1 MAGRYRR
8 NGEAETL
15 GCLVQLLLLLVAM
28 PFVGLYLL
36 INPNSMSKGLG
47 LLLTVFGVAICIIV
61 FYDERKPIPT
71 NLKIPEEIE
80 MRALLRDAQDQTRIV
95 LEVEEAV
102 YDPKDN
108 KLFLYTTSETCYAV
122 SKVVRANADSIIEE
136 LVMKGYSDLTRFES
150 EQDE

>member
-1 MAGRYRR
+1 MAVWSVTAATRCHAFCWSLSSDKPLFNVKGS
-8 NGEAETL
+8 GTSSDCFW
-15 GCLVQLLLLLVAM
+15 GCHLDH
-28 PFVGLYLL
+28 
-36 INPNSMSKGLG
+36 
-47 LLLTVFGVAICIIV
+47 C
-61 FYDERKPIPT
+61 FYDEMKPIPT

-80 MRALLRDAQDQTRIV
+80 MRALLRDAQDQTRIA

-136 LVMKGYSDLTRFES
+136 LVMKGYSELTQFES

>member
-1 MAGRYRR
+1 MVR
-8 NGEAETL
+8 L
-15 GCLVQLLLLLVAM
+15 KLLAVWFSYCYFSL
-28 PFVGLYLL
+28 
-36 INPNSMSKGLG
+36 
-47 LLLTVFGVAICIIV
+47 
-61 FYDERKPIPT
+61 
-71 NLKIPEEIE
+71 
-80 MRALLRDAQDQTRIV
+80 QDQTRIA

-136 LVMKGYSDLTRFES
+136 LVMKGYSDLTQFES

>member
-1 MAGRYRR
+1 MDH
-8 NGEAETL
+8 
-15 GCLVQLLLLLVAM
+15 C
-28 PFVGLYLL
+28 
-36 INPNSMSKGLG
+36 
-47 LLLTVFGVAICIIV
+47 
-61 FYDERKPIPT
+61 FYDEMKPIPT

-80 MRALLRDAQDQTRIV
+80 MRALLRDAQDQTRIA
-95 LEVEEAV
+95 LEVEEAA

-136 LVMKGYSDLTRFES
+136 LVMKGYSDLTQFES